1 MFALLQIY
9 PAEATVPLAGESG
22 EAGDNCG
29 VDVLAVDDSEE
40 RLEQFAAEYEERY
53 RAAHQ
58 EWTLWDDIDREWDEV
73 HDRRSE
79 ELELKYCV
87 FSPSIGNM
95 RWQIV
100 EVRIPAFGP
109 GAVRAAA

>member
-1 MFALLQIY
+1 MRCCKFIQLRRQFHSRVRVK
-9 PAEATVPLAGESG
+9 P
-22 EAGDNCG
+22 GDDCG

-58 EWTLWDDIDREWDEV
+58 EWTQWDDIDREWDEV

-79 ELELKYCV
+79 EL
-87 FSPSIGNM
+87 
-95 RWQIV
+95 
-100 EVRIPAFGP
+100 
-109 GAVRAAA
+109 